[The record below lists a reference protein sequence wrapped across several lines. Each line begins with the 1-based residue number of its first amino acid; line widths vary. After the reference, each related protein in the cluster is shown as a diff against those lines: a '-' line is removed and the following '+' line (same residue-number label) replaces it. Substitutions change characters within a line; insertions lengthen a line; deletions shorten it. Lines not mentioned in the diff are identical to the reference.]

1 MEFLYPC
8 KHAEILRKFLKRL
21 LFLEHLLFPNI
32 EILLNLELLQFQE
45 RHQAK
50 GKCFILKPTVHTF
63 LYVKYSR
70 ASKSK
75 LTEILR
81 AYINNLLVISL
92 KDLIGHY
99 QLLRYLSKLEGIKI
113 LFFNNPQQ
121 KKDKKTVA
129 NTTTYLCVK
138 LSCQFE
144 TESSLFMW

>member
-8 KHAEILRKFLKRL
+8 EHAEILRKFLKRL

-45 RHQAK
+45 TLGSK
-50 GKCFILKPTVHTF
+50 GKCFILKPVVRTF

-99 QLLRYLSKLEGIKI
+99 QLLRYLSKFEGIKI
-113 LFFNNPQQ
+113 LVLTTRN
-121 KKDKKTVA
+121 KKG
-129 NTTTYLCVK
+129 
-138 LSCQFE
+138 
-144 TESSLFMW
+144 